1 MIQKCF
7 VKIVRKSGLCGNIYY
22 VEQNRKENK
31 QMNDKIWDKLAKKTL
46 SISTDAY
53 KYAKV
58 IYSYCTRECISEDL
72 YELAPIMKELRN
84 MVESIHINLL
94 MLTGEQEYDEDMI

>member
-31 QMNDKIWDKLAKKTL
+31 QMNDKI
-46 SISTDAY
+46 
-53 KYAKV
+53 
-58 IYSYCTRECISEDL
+58 
-72 YELAPIMKELRN
+72 
-84 MVESIHINLL
+84 
-94 MLTGEQEYDEDMI
+94 